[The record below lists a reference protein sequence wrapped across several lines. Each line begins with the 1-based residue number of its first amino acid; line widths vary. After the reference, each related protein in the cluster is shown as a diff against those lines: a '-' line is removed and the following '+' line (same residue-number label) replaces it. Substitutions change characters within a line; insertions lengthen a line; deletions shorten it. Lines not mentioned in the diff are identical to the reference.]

1 MKRFIL
7 LACAALAVLAL
18 GATAVSAST
27 KVTGKTDS
35 TKVTGKT
42 DVCHR
47 TGNGSF
53 HVINVSVNAVPA
65 HIAHGDGLPGGEVP
79 GLPGSRFGANC
90 GIVVVAS
97 CAAIR
102 ALEPTAGDGNYT
114 IFAGRA
120 FTVYCHD
127 MAGTPKEYLTLVNT
141 ASTANFSQYTA
152 GGASPGTNVRTS
164 YTRVR
169 LDPATLV
176 IDTNDQTFATST
188 GSLTHARG
196 GQVTSMPYGSAMS
209 CQGGPTGIGNVDLTG
224 TPFTVASTFSV
235 AGFNATGSVVPSSA
249 GQVVGLTG
257 GGSCG
262 WASLTGSFNPFNQNG
277 LPMQLAF
284 LASTFGASTT
294 TRDTTPRRSRF
305 ATQRHR
311 LRELLALP
319 TR

>member
-1 MKRFIL
+1 MPLVSAARLEALLCFLGSRVTVPGVGRGRRETMKRLIL

-18 GATAVSAST
+18 GATAVSASRT
-27 KVTGKTDS
+27 
-35 TKVTGKT
+35 VTGKT

-53 HVINVSVNAVPA
+53 HRINVSDRAVPA
-65 HIAHGDGLPGGEVP
+65 HIAHGDGLLGGEVP
-79 GLPGSRFGANC
+79 GVPGSRFGANC

-102 ALEPTAGDGNYT
+102 ALDPTAGDGNYT

-120 FTVYCHD
+120 FTVYCND
-127 MAGTPKEYLTLVNT
+127 MAGTPTEYLTLVNT

-152 GGASPGTNVRTS
+152 GGASPGTDVRTS

-188 GSLTHARG
+188 GSLDHSG
-196 GQVTSMPYGSAMS
+196 SGLIVTSMPYGSAMD
-209 CQGGPTGIGNVDLTG
+209 CQAGPTGIANVDLTG

-235 AGFNATGSVVPSSA
+235 GGFSASGSIVTSSA
-249 GQVVGLTG
+249 GQVVDLTG
-257 GGSCG
+257 GGFCG
-262 WASLTGSFNPFNQNG
+262 WASVTGSFNPVNHNG

-284 LASTFGASTT
+284 L
-294 TRDTTPRRSRF
+294 P
-305 ATQRHR
+305 
-311 LRELLALP
+311 
-319 TR
+319 